1 MTQLCQMINILWK
14 LINSLHISDVI
25 FVSSDPAPLSYQLNI
40 HLTNENRTLSLNFPS
55 TKTVLEIKTDIYA
68 VTRIPV
74 RHQVWNGWPEQSN
87 NSKKLS
93 ETGISPVHRLELTSA
108 ESGTSNRNA
117 IV

>member
-1 MTQLCQMINILWK
+1 M
-14 LINSLHISDVI
+14 
-25 FVSSDPAPLSYQLNI
+25 SSDPPPLSYQLNI
-40 HLTNENRTLSLNFPS
+40 HLTDENRTLSLNFPS

-74 RHQVWNGWPEQSN
+74 RHQIWSGWPEYSN

-93 ETGISPVHRLELTSA
+93 EIGISPVHRLELISTENGA
-108 ESGTSNRNA
+108 SNRNA